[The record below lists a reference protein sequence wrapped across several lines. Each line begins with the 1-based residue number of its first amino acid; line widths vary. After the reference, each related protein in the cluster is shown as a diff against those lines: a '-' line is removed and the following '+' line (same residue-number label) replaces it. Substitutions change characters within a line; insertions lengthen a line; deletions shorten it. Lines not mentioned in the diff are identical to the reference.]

1 MDNLCNYAINTGV
14 LTRYNPSF
22 SKKRPPTDTGLQ
34 HRQHGY
40 PNFGKFR
47 LVNSSP
53 IVVDGGEMGSSTHY
67 LRITFISE
75 RHTSSSA
82 NVSRTIHFQYL
93 FRTQIICTISICN
106 FFHGNVSHEIDCYRS
121 YHLIILLGWIR
132 VGRFV
137 VGGLTTRAPHRI
149 TQICSTLEPGCQVW
163 APTISTYGIR

>member
-1 MDNLCNYAINTGV
+1 VDNLCNYAINTGV

-22 SKKRPPTDTGLQ
+22 SKKRSPTDTDLQ
-34 HRQHGY
+34 HRKHGY
-40 PNFGKFR
+40 PNFSKFR

-53 IVVDGGEMGSSTHY
+53 IVIDGGEMGSSTRY

-82 NVSRTIHFQYL
+82 NVSCTIHFRYL

-106 FFHGNVSHEIDCYRS
+106 LFHGNVSHETDYRP
-121 YHLIILLGWIR
+121 YRLIILLDWIP

-163 APTISTYGIR
+163 APTISIYGTR